1 MKTEIT
7 DFIRLTNE
15 GTRCVYLS
23 DLAGFVRTCA
33 YLDPAHLELKPYF
46 RHRDVVLYYFHASPD
61 YFDDAI
67 RAILKTV
74 SGSFATQYGEPLLT
88 FADMAEY
95 FQDLLRAYIAYTFKI
110 KLFI

>member
-15 GTRCVYLS
+15 GRGCVYLS
-23 DLAGFVRTCA
+23 DLTGFVHNCA

-46 RHRDVVLYYFHASPD
+46 RNRDVVSYYFHSSPA

-67 RAILKTV
+67 RAILMTV
-74 SGSFATQYGEPLLT
+74 ASSFETQYGEPLLT

-95 FQDLLRAYIAYTFKI
+95 LFTILKTYIEHEFKI
-110 KLFI
+110 QLFI

>member
-15 GTRCVYLS
+15 GQRCVYLS
-23 DLAGFVRTCA
+23 DLAGFVRNCA

-46 RHRDVVLYYFHASPD
+46 RHRDVVTYYFHSSPA

-74 SGSFATQYGEPLLT
+74 AGSFSTQYGEDLLT
-88 FADMAEY
+88 YDDMSEY
-95 FQDLLRAYIAYTFKI
+95 FFDLLKAYIAHTFKI
-110 KLFI
+110 HLFI

>member
-23 DLAGFVRTCA
+23 DLAGFVRNCA
-33 YLDPAHLELKPYF
+33 YLDPIHLELKPYL
-46 RHRDVVLYYFHASPD
+46 RGRDVVLYYFHTSPD

-74 SGSFATQYGEPLLT
+74 SGSFCTQYGEDLLT
-88 FADMAEY
+88 YADMSEY
-95 FQDLLRAYIAYTFKI
+95 FFDLLKAYIAHTFKI
-110 KLFI
+110 QLFI

>member
-7 DFIRLTNE
+7 DFIRLTTE

-23 DLAGFVRTCA
+23 DLAGFVRNCA

-46 RHRDVVLYYFHASPD
+46 RNRDVVAYYFHASPD

-67 RAILKTV
+67 RAILKAV
-74 SGSFATQYGEPLLT
+74 SDSFHTQYGGDLLT
-88 FADMAEY
+88 YADMSEY
-95 FQDLLRAYIAYTFKI
+95 FFDLLKAYITHTFKI
-110 KLFI
+110 NLFI